1 MKLIKEIKSLVYKAK
16 KNYRNV
22 VLKQKINN
30 FYNSNNSKIKD
41 LELLSSLKYYSNNEL
56 SVFPYLFKNEYSKL
70 EFTVTNEN
78 GFNYILFNGNKM
90 YFKQN
95 WSVLS
100 CKSYIKTLLV
110 EQDARSPHCYCT
122 DNFYVNNDETLLDIG
137 AAEGNFSLL
146 SINKAKEIYLFEYNI
161 DWYKALEKT
170 FDPFTEKVK
179 LFNKKVDNKTASNS
193 IKLDDLPE
201 LYTKKLFIK
210 MDVEGSERAIFKGME
225 KLLATN
231 KNIRIAVC
239 TYHGYNDAVE
249 FENYFKQLGFKTE
262 ISSGYML
269 YYFANDLKPPYLR
282 KGVLRV
288 WR

>member
-22 VLKQKINN
+22 VLKRKINN

-56 SVFPYLFKNEYSKL
+56 SVFPYLFKNEYSNL

-78 GFNYILFNGNKM
+78 GFNYILFNGYKM

-170 FDPFTEKVK
+170 FEPITEKVK
-179 LFNKKVDNKTASNS
+179 LFNKKVDSKTASNS

-262 ISSGYML
+262 FSSGYML